1 MVSLGGTLGWGPVL
15 HGWVGVRARGRGS
28 FPGSV
33 LPMVPTCDSS
43 SSACV
48 RETVCARDRDHLRG
62 CHHGHGDCRKG
73 DPFQGLRGGSWLLLR
88 NELSKETHMLTK
100 QETLLERVESSRV
113 REPRRTAL
121 SCSPQSQFYGDGVSF
136 QVVSGQSTD
145 PWTLLVLCASLSQ
158 DGCQYSGRW

>member
-113 REPRRTAL
+113 REPIEKDGGEGGGHREADFGPRSGPNCPPVGWHCAL
-121 SCSPQSQFYGDGVSF
+121 WLALD
-136 QVVSGQSTD
+136 
-145 PWTLLVLCASLSQ
+145 LM
-158 DGCQYSGRW
+158 